1 VWLGFRMEEGEKEKG
16 RDKDERKKKKG
27 FFRYKS

>member
-16 RDKDERKKKKG
+16 RDKDERKKEG
-27 FFRYKS
+27 VFPL